1 MVTPYFSD
9 IRKTLAKAISEA
21 ATSIDI
27 AVAWFTNEELF
38 NAVLEKLDAELQVR
52 LVLINDDINHCG
64 GLDFQKFIDKGGQLY
79 FGKNGYFMHNKYCII
94 DGNAVYTGSYNYTY
108 FAEHSNFENIVCI
121 SDEKDAVEKYVENYE
136 MILRLSDRA
145 ADIKSFLAEH
155 PYTINSH
162 ASRSII
168 SKDAFQK
175 ANELLDEGNP
185 VLAEQVMEGIVP
197 QEELPD
203 TFVIRDVLFKQ
214 WQPRYCVERIEVT
227 KTKVIVDINV
237 DAVTES
243 CYIYGPGLDKT
254 WHFLLPDGTPVYA
267 SSVTNVRYN
276 DGTIL
281 SESIPF
287 NKMID
292 SRKANATT
300 FLKNCDR
307 GRCLDSNELCEAISH
322 LKKEGQDSLLC
333 RLTFPR
339 GGYINGPVDLMEGND
354 NDKEDSSYW
363 HFLRI
368 DMRFNREAVNA

>member
-38 NAVLEKLDAELQVR
+38 NSVLDKLDAGVQVR

-94 DGNAVYTGSYNYTY
+94 DGNVVYTGSYNYTY

-121 SDEKDAVEKYVENYE
+121 ADEKEAVDKYVENYE
-136 MILRLSDRA
+136 MVLSMSDQA
-145 ADIKSFLAEH
+145 MDIKSFLAEH
-155 PYTINSH
+155 PYAINSH
-162 ASRSII
+162 SSRLVMN
-168 SKDAFQK
+168 KDAFQR
-175 ANELLDEGNP
+175 ANELLDEGDAA
-185 VLAEQVMEGIVP
+185 LAGQILESIIP
-197 QEELPD
+197 QDKLPE

-214 WQPRYCVERIEVT
+214 WQPRYCIERIEVT
-227 KTKVIVDINV
+227 KTTVIVDISV

-243 CYIYGPGLDKT
+243 CRIYGPGLDKT
-254 WHFLLPDGTPVYA
+254 WHFLLPNGTPVYA

-276 DGTIL
+276 DGTVL
-281 SESIPF
+281 SDSVPF

-292 SRKANATT
+292 SRVSGAAT
-300 FLKNCDR
+300 FLQESDH
-307 GRCLDSNELCEAISH
+307 GRCLDSNKLCQVISH
-322 LKKEGQDSLLC
+322 KKQEGQNALLC
-333 RLTFPR
+333 RLTFPK
-339 GGYINGPVDLMEGND
+339 GDYINGPVDLMEGND
-354 NDKEDSSYW
+354 NDKEDSGYW
-363 HFLRI
+363 HFLRV
-368 DMRFNREAVNA
+368 DMRFNREAATV

>member
-38 NAVLEKLDAELQVR
+38 NSVLDKLDAGVQVR

-94 DGNAVYTGSYNYTY
+94 DGNVVYTGSYNYTY

-121 SDEKDAVEKYVENYE
+121 ADEKEAVDKYVENYD
-136 MILRLSDRA
+136 MILRLSDQA
-145 ADIKSFLAEH
+145 KDIKSFLAEH

-162 ASRSII
+162 SSRTVM
-168 SKDAFQK
+168 SKDAFQR
-175 ANELLDEGNP
+175 ANELLDEGNSE
-185 VLAEQVMEGIVP
+185 LAGQIMESIIP
-197 QEELPD
+197 QDKLPE

-214 WQPRYCVERIEVT
+214 WQPRYCIERIKVT
-227 KTKVIVDINV
+227 KTTVIVDVNV
-237 DAVTES
+237 DAVAES
-243 CYIYGPGLDKT
+243 CRIYGPGLDKT

-267 SSVTNVRYN
+267 SSVTNVRFN

-281 SESIPF
+281 SESIPY

-292 SRKANATT
+292 SRKANAAT
-300 FLKNCDR
+300 FLHKSDR
-307 GRCLDSNELCEAISH
+307 GRCLDSNEPCEAISH
-322 LKKEGQDSLLC
+322 LKKEGQDSVLC
-333 RLTFPR
+333 RLSFPR

-354 NDKEDSSYW
+354 NDKENDGYW
-363 HFLRI
+363 HFLRV
-368 DMRFNREAVNA
+368 DMRFNREAMNL